1 MTHRVE
7 VLLFETDHIGTDL
20 GEFETA
26 VEARTACAQHA
37 GGMLSW
43 SQPEEGVWEAEGV
56 ERWYRVIDGR

>member
-1 MTHRVE
+1 MTHRAE
-7 VLLFETDHIGTDL
+7 VLLLDSTDVEAEL
-20 GEFETA
+20 GEFESAT
-26 VEARTACAQHA
+26 EARTACAQHE